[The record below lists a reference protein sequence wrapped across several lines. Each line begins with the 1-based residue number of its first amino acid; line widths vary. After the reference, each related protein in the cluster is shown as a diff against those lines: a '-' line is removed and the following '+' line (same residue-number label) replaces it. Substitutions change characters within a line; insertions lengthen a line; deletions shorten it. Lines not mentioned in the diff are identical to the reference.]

1 MNTWTISR
9 RIIFG
14 YAAMILLALVL
25 GALALWRIVDINR
38 EITLLSTNTVPSV
51 VTLNQINTSIA
62 KAGRA
67 SRRCLML
74 TAEADKKTAEAAY
87 QAAQASSHQ
96 LSDDYA
102 LLLSDDED
110 RRLFTEVQSAM
121 AVLFTAAD
129 TFTVMSRENT
139 RGKAEA
145 YLTSEVDPSLEACI
159 QALEKSIAYN
169 TKLSKESA
177 ATAETIVL
185 NSFLVISTALGLVL
199 LLGTL
204 IGWATVRST
213 NRELGTISDALERG
227 ATQTSTASGQLSSS
241 SQVLAEGSSEQGSSV
256 AETSASLEEM
266 SAMISS
272 TADNA
277 ERAKSFANQART
289 AAQSGSQTMAE
300 MNTAMRA
307 IESSSA
313 EVSKIVKNIDEIAFQ
328 TNILALN
335 AAVEAARAGE
345 VGAGF
350 AVVADEVRSL
360 AQRSA
365 AAAKETAEKIETAI
379 ANSRRGSISCSKVG
393 ESLDEIVQ
401 KVSAADALVAEIS
414 TAAKEQSLGIQQIG
428 VAMTQMDKITQTNAA
443 SAADTATAAEQL
455 STQAISMQEI
465 VVHLRSLVGG
475 RKISAPAGELSG
487 IANSRRVGRAS
498 KPAAALP
505 RATLRSGG
513 RGRGIDSRRAAVQI
527 PMPELGVSE
536 IDQEDRN
543 FKNF

>member
-1 MNTWTISR
+1 
-9 RIIFG
+9 
-14 YAAMILLALVL
+14 
-25 GALALWRIVDINR
+25 
-38 EITLLSTNTVPSV
+38 
-51 VTLNQINTSIA
+51 
-62 KAGRA
+62 
-67 SRRCLML
+67 
-74 TAEADKKTAEAAY
+74 
-87 QAAQASSHQ
+87 
-96 LSDDYA
+96 
-102 LLLSDDED
+102 
-110 RRLFTEVQSAM
+110 M

-139 RGKAEA
+139 RAKAEA
-145 YLTSEVDPSLEACI
+145 YLTSEVDPSLEACV

-185 NSFLVISTALGLVL
+185 NSFLVISTALGSVL

-487 IANSRRVGRAS
+487 IANSRGVGRAS

>member
-14 YAAMILLALVL
+14 YAAIILLAILL
-25 GALALWRIVDINR
+25 GSLSLWRIVDINR
-38 EITLLSTNTVPSV
+38 EIILLSTNTVPSV
-51 VTLNQINTSIA
+51 VTLNQLNTSIA

-67 SRRCLML
+67 SRRSLLL
-74 TAEADKKTAEAAY
+74 TNEAEKTAVEAAY

-96 LSDDYA
+96 ISDDYG
-102 LLLSDDED
+102 LLLSDAED
-110 RRLFTEVQSAM
+110 QRLFTEVQSAM
-121 AVLFTAAD
+121 AVFFTAAD
-129 TFTVMSRENT
+129 KLVVMSRENT
-139 RGKAEA
+139 RAKAEA
-145 YLTSEVDPSLEACI
+145 CLTGEIDPALEACI
-159 QALEKSIAYN
+159 QALEKDITYN

-177 ATAETIVL
+177 ATAERIVS
-185 NSFLVISTALGLVL
+185 NSFLVISSTLGAVL
-199 LLGTL
+199 FLGTL

-277 ERAKSFANQART
+277 ERAKTFANQARV
-289 AAQSGSQTMAE
+289 AAQTGSQTMAE

-313 EVSKIVKNIDEIAFQ
+313 EVSKIVKTIDEIAFQ

-475 RKISAPAGELSG
+475 RKISAPARKLSG
-487 IANSRRVGRAS
+487 IEDTRRTGRAS
-498 KPAAALP
+498 KRAAALP
-505 RATLRSGG
+505 RATPHSGG
-513 RGRGIDSRRAAVQI
+513 SSRGVDSRRAAVQI
-527 PMPELGVSE
+527 PMPELSVSE